1 MIKVWAVALNSF
13 REAMR
18 DKILYT
24 LLFFAVLMI
33 LAAIGVAQMTI
44 GEYDKVLRD
53 LGLTAISVFGLLIAI
68 FVGIGLVSKE
78 IERKT
83 IYTIVSKPVYRWQ
96 FLLGKFL
103 GLAATLLVQ
112 VVSMA
117 IAFAIM
123 LMLAEGTPSVTL
135 VSAIWLIYAELL
147 VIIAAALMFS
157 SFSSPVLASMF
168 TIGLWLIGRLSA
180 GLVEFANESETA
192 GDGFRSFARALYHL
206 APDLQTFNV
215 RTAAAYGSEVPWEYV
230 GYATGYSLAWSAL
243 FLFLASIIFHFR
255 EFR

>member
-1 MIKVWAVALNSF
+1 MIKVWAVAVNSF

-18 DKILYT
+18 DRILYT

-68 FVGIGLVSKE
+68 FLGIGLVSKE

-112 VVSMA
+112 VVGMG
-117 IAFAIM
+117 IAFALM
-123 LMLAEGTPSVTL
+123 LVLAEGTLSMTL
-135 VSAIWLIYAELL
+135 VSAIWLTYAELL
-147 VIIAAALMFS
+147 VIVAAALMFS
-157 SFSSPVLASMF
+157 TFSSPVLASMF

-180 GLVEFANESETA
+180 GLLEFANESDTTGE
-192 GDGFRSFARALYHL
+192 GFRSFARVLYRV

-215 RTAAAYGSEVPWEYV
+215 RAAAAYGTDVSWEYV
-230 GYATGYSLAWSAL
+230 GYATSYSLVWAGL
-243 FLFLASIIFHFR
+243 FLFLASVIFHFR
-255 EFR
+255 EFP